1 MGCRLEAA
9 RLEKVTSP
17 TRTSADEE
25 GEMEVVEAT
34 FPTCWNPRATEL
46 GRPIIS
52 KRLI

>member
-25 GEMEVVEAT
+25 GDGSSGGNLPHLLEAA
-34 FPTCWNPRATEL
+34 CHGARATDN
-46 GRPIIS
+46 
-52 KRLI
+52 K